1 MYVVTSDQ
9 IPSNIKGVFFVVDP
23 PGLFWIFYRVMKV
36 FASAETLS
44 KFKFVTSKG
53 KACTAG
59 ATGRMHPEFAA
70 NFEADQLEE
79 DYGGTLTSNWDA
91 EAYFAEEERQAALL
105 KDWTNPPSLN
115 RQSTALGVARRPSYT
130 PGAATTIRRQG
141 QQQRRQ
147 SVLSFTTEL

>member
-91 EAYFAEEERQAALL
+91 EAYFAEEERQAKNAQCVE
-105 KDWTNPPSLN
+105 
-115 RQSTALGVARRPSYT
+115 REEREECRCRSTAKRR
-130 PGAATTIRRQG
+130 G
-141 QQQRRQ
+141 
-147 SVLSFTTEL
+147 SV